1 MLTAVA
7 HKFEDAMRNASTV
20 VISMKERT
28 LNNTPWPAYT
38 ASAVAMQSLA
48 WRKGHQAEHFYPMSS
63 IAVGR
68 TQLSVLNRSQ

>member
-28 LNNTPWPAYT
+28 LNNTHWPAYT
-38 ASAVAMQSLA
+38 ASAVAMQSLTGGKA
-48 WRKGHQAEHFYPMSS
+48 IRRSTFTLCHPLLSAGH
-63 IAVGR
+63 
-68 TQLSVLNRSQ
+68 N